1 MKLQLKNLTV
11 GVRLL
16 VWLFVGALVV
26 LAVAMSAAERARDE
40 AYDPGANVTLEQWE
54 QDAAGWARLHFEAN
68 RHIYDEVALD
78 VGRML
83 DTNWDGN
90 QMVERLY
97 NKSGLQKR
105 SRAFAEFMRARQR
118 SKSAVESVDRSWL
131 GEMLTKHLENPGD
144 FLVAIGGLLLLLW
157 LLRASAAPA
166 AAVVFC
172 ALERIP
178 CAPSARRSFVAE
190 WLGMTRARS
199 WRRKSARRENER
211 LAELGCFPAVAGGTR
226 RLLGLAA
233 AGFQPRGRYGR
244 PPRL

>member
-1 MKLQLKNLTV
+1 MWHNAANPNHAEAKTMKLQMKNLTV

-26 LAVAMSAAERARDE
+26 LVMSAAERARDE

-83 DTNWDGN
+83 DANWDGN

-166 AAVVFC
+166 AAVVFWC
-172 ALERIP
+172 VRTHPLRAIRKAFIRRRMAWNDEGEKLE
-178 CAPSARRSFVAE
+178 AE
-190 WLGMTRARS
+190 I
-199 WRRKSARRENER
+199 REE
-211 LAELGCFPAVAGGTR
+211 GK
-226 RLLGLAA
+226 
-233 AGFQPRGRYGR
+233 
-244 PPRL
+244 